1 MQHDE
6 TQRKVY
12 NSSKE
17 KNDRKKII
25 IKDMPSQDFP
35 ELMKQIFLFKFTSRN
50 ISVTTRVKEKNLKIN
65 QKENTGQ
72 QATRKNKLTTDF
84 LSSTRE
90 YLQSSERK

>member
-6 TQRKVY
+6 TERKVY

-50 ISVTTRVKEKNLKIN
+50 ISVTPESKKKILKSI
-65 QKENTGQ
+65 
-72 QATRKNKLTTDF
+72 RKKTLVSKLQGKTN
-84 LSSTRE
+84 
-90 YLQSSERK
+90 